1 MNTIE
6 QLNKVTLTRGEWA
19 EVLEFADDTA
29 ESLAQAARM
38 TIHQDG
44 NDEQVRF
51 LQAREQD
58 ARGIYEK
65 ISTQVSRQ
73 TNEG

>member
-1 MNTIE
+1 MNTID

-38 TIHQDG
+38 AIHQDG

-73 TNEG
+73 TNE